1 VFFSHTFSGAY
12 VFLCGE
18 HHALGANV
26 TIEILKRVL
35 EDGDIVIHYC
45 ADRQP
50 TTLYLQLDN
59 TSKQNKNRYVFAF
72 LAWLVVLGLLT
83 DVLVSFLP
91 VGHTHEDIDQMFS
104 RFNSYLRHHDAHSRP
119 ELFSALQSAY
129 HSSHGL
135 SVKVEYLDRWTNFSG
150 WVHDYLNKN
159 AFAQISAYYQFRFV
173 VVP

>member
-1 VFFSHTFSGAY
+1 
-12 VFLCGE
+12 
-18 HHALGANV
+18 
-26 TIEILKRVL
+26 
-35 EDGDIVIHYC
+35 
-45 ADRQP
+45 
-50 TTLYLQLDN
+50 
-59 TSKQNKNRYVFAF
+59 VFAF
-72 LAWLVVLGLLT
+72 LAWLVARGLLT

-150 WVHDYLNKN
+150 WVDDYLNKN